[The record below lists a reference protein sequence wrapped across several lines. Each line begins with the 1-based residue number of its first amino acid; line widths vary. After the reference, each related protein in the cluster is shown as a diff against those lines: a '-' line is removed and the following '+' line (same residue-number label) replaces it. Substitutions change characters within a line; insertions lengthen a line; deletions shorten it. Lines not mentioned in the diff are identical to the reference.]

1 VTLEGAASAA
11 PTTVSSI
18 LDHFVHVRLSA
29 QAAAAVWGTYEINF
43 TAPITTVNATL
54 RIATPPI
61 HATSSPSNNTAANTA
76 ASAQSVWIGSVS
88 LLPSAS
94 LQHDSLREDT
104 VAALDTIGFNGLFRY
119 PGGCFA
125 PFYDW
130 RAGLL
135 PPDQRPP
142 LPTPSSYCA
151 AVAGGVD
158 AYSDGYVQNDIDTDA
173 YMRLTNRLGMVPAI
187 TLALQYGTEA
197 EIQSAKE
204 WVEYCNGNS
213 STPMGKLRAS
223 RGYEEP
229 YNVKYWYLGNEISQQ
244 ARFPDFP
251 NSTHRDGPPK
261 PAEYAAD
268 IVKKLAPVLRR
279 VDPMIHLL
287 PVATM
292 HSRCMHSLYT
302 RSLHA
307 LTVHA
312 LITCTHCMHTL
323 LYAQVAGD
331 DEWNSDW
338 FKAIDAHV
346 PGGTGHLMV
355 ATSYHGGYMT
365 VSGGTPS
372 LAADFT
378 RVAKHPTDTFIASV
392 AAQRAKLDSD
402 QKGSAQVTQVG
413 LSLDE
418 WGLGPPWKVHEFN
431 VAHGMYGASFLGGVI
446 RNAKRLGVVFTNYFE
461 PVNEGAINCS
471 LHALIT
477 ALVTCSHY
485 SLHACMRSLSHIT
498 LKVPSQCVSLTP
510 C

>member
-54 RIATPPI
+54 RIATPP
-61 HATSSPSNNTAANTA
+61 SSPSNNTAANTA

-244 ARFPDFP
+244 ARLITLYSHCTHTVLTLQARFPDFP

-307 LTVHA
+307 LTVHS
-312 LITCTHCMHTL
+312 LITCTHCTCAHYMH
-323 LYAQVAGD
+323 
-331 DEWNSDW
+331 
-338 FKAIDAHV
+338 
-346 PGGTGHLMV
+346 
-355 ATSYHGGYMT
+355 
-365 VSGGTPS
+365 
-372 LAADFT
+372 
-378 RVAKHPTDTFIASV
+378 
-392 AAQRAKLDSD
+392 
-402 QKGSAQVTQVG
+402 
-413 LSLDE
+413 
-418 WGLGPPWKVHEFN
+418 
-431 VAHGMYGASFLGGVI
+431 
-446 RNAKRLGVVFTNYFE
+446 
-461 PVNEGAINCS
+461 S
-471 LHALIT
+471 LHA
-477 ALVTCSHY
+477 
-485 SLHACMRSLSHIT
+485 HIIIRT
-498 LKVPSQCVSLTP
+498 GGR
-510 C
+510 